1 MPFST
6 IASGAVA
13 SGNGTGSV
21 NATVAGR
28 IAEGALSG
36 SEVFTVTSGAEVLGA
51 MSRWTIASG
60 KQWAFQVSAGA
71 DTTVTGTVVSATG
84 TALSVAPNDVI
95 VVTVALNDDID
106 THTSQTVTLAGATLS
121 AMTWQTVFTD
131 TTGSDAAMYVGHCTV
146 TAGTVSASPVYAATA
161 STSGESATAVTFL
174 RLREQDPALPGL
186 MGLYGDPMIEP
197 ESHTHNPPVIDSNGN
212 RYRLGESTT
221 SHDINRTLVQKSSDG
236 GITWKASNWASHTTA
251 QDLEGTWTL
260 KVGTKIY
267 FSVNRDDT
275 VWLVIWNM
283 SDDASPDT
291 YGTQETID
299 TGLSASGVVQ
309 YSCLA
314 RLSTG
319 DMWCFYS
326 DLLSGANNQIGYR
339 LRTGVNTYGSKT
351 TISDGGNNITGPAA
365 VVGAGDVTYLFYKDS
380 TAGTLVYRTLTAAGS
395 LSAAT
400 TIASGTA
407 ISTKTLP
414 FTNAVYYDDAGVE
427 VIGIAYIAG
436 SAATDILKY
445 REIRNGTLQS
455 EETISTA
462 AVTRDPG
469 QTDSQA
475 VVAHLAVDGTT
486 VHAMWSRQA
495 DGDLMRDR
503 RILGS
508 GWGTDTVVWASG
520 GQTGWYVYCDVV
532 TVGSKVK
539 LIYTY
544 DQGTHVDDASNITYN
559 ELTLRTSVTL
569 SQPSETDTAQ
579 ALTRIK
585 RVTLGQATE
594 TDTAQAVTPMQG
606 GGGQI
611 VAVGQASETDAGQGV
626 GRRKLRIAT
635 QPTETDTA
643 QPTGRLKR
651 RTSGQPSEVDAGQ
664 TLGRVKTRMAGQPSD
679 TETAQPVARR
689 KAKIANQAAETDAAQ
704 AMARRKTTTTGQPA
718 ETNAAQTVTRRKVRT
733 LGIATEADLAQ
744 AVTSSGQHVTGQA
757 TETDSALPLTG
768 HKVRSVGQPS
778 TVDTALTARR
788 VKSRQLGVAS
798 TSELAQPMARR
809 KAHLVGL
816 AEEADAPLALV
827 LAGPSIT
834 PRPNTGTTS
843 RPVAGT
849 NVRPNTGTITRP
861 GSGTITRP
869 FAGTTPRP

>member
-1 MPFST
+1 MAITFQSIAASAAGTTSATPAFPASVADTDLVLCHVSSKPFGAPPAFASIMPLAT

-13 SGNGTGSV
+13 NGVSTGSV
-21 NATVAGR
+21 NGTVGAR
-28 IAEGALSG
+28 IADSALSG
-36 SEVFTVTSGAEVLGA
+36 TETITVVSGSPILAA
-51 MSRWTIASG
+51 MTRWSLAAG
-60 KQWAFQVSAGA
+60 KQWGYQVSTGA
-71 DTTVTGTVVSATG
+71 DTTETGTSVSATG
-84 TALSVAPNDVI
+84 TVFAVAPNDVI
-95 VVTVALNDDID
+95 SVTVALKDDAIV
-106 THTSQTVTLAGATLS
+106 HSSQAVTIAGATLS
-121 AMTWQTVFTD
+121 AMTWETVMTT
-131 TTGSDAAMYVGHCTV
+131 TTGNDGAMYVGRCTV
-146 TAGTVSASPVYAATA
+146 TAGTVSAAPVYAATSSVSAA
-161 STSGESATAVTFL
+161 SAAAVVFV
-174 RLREQDPALPGL
+174 RLREQDPQLPGV

-212 RYRLGESTT
+212 RYRLGESNT

-400 TIASGTA
+400 TVASGTG

-414 FTNAVYYDDAGVE
+414 FTNAIYYDDNGTE

-445 REIRNGTLQS
+445 REIRNGALQT

-475 VVAHLAVDGTT
+475 VVAQLAVDGTT

-495 DGDLMRDR
+495 DGDLMRDS
-503 RILGS
+503 RILGT

-532 TVGSKVK
+532 AIGPLVK

-559 ELTLRTSVTL
+559 ELTLRTMPTL
-569 SQPSETDTAQ
+569 
-579 ALTRIK
+579 
-585 RVTLGQATE
+585 
-594 TDTAQAVTPMQG
+594 
-606 GGGQI
+606 
-611 VAVGQASETDAGQGV
+611 VA
-626 GRRKLRIAT
+626 
-635 QPTETDTA
+635 
-643 QPTGRLKR
+643 
-651 RTSGQPSEVDAGQ
+651 
-664 TLGRVKTRMAGQPSD
+664 
-679 TETAQPVARR
+679 ARY
-689 KAKIANQAAETDAAQ
+689 
-704 AMARRKTTTTGQPA
+704 
-718 ETNAAQTVTRRKVRT
+718 
-733 LGIATEADLAQ
+733 
-744 AVTSSGQHVTGQA
+744 S
-757 TETDSALPLTG
+757 
-768 HKVRSVGQPS
+768 
-778 TVDTALTARR
+778 
-788 VKSRQLGVAS
+788 
-798 TSELAQPMARR
+798 
-809 KAHLVGL
+809 
-816 AEEADAPLALV
+816 
-827 LAGPSIT
+827 
-834 PRPNTGTTS
+834 
-843 RPVAGT
+843 
-849 NVRPNTGTITRP
+849 
-861 GSGTITRP
+861 
-869 FAGTTPRP
+869 